1 MKRAL
6 QHFLC
11 GLLVL
16 GLLWIPLAYSV
27 LGMFGIGVAL

>member
-11 GLLVL
+11 GLLML
-16 GLLWIPLAYSV
+16 ALLWVPLAYSI